1 MKQSISEFVVFV
13 SRLYDAVLS
22 SLSSVRAR
30 RRRSESGICGAHP
43 RSFLALDD
51 GFDVDPILPI
61 ARMILDESLSRSEK
75 EKREESSFWR
85 RKGFRFVE
93 SSESRANSTAMSDT
107 EFRVSALLVGH
118 SEDVKSITA
127 TSLNLYSTSY
137 DSSIRSWTSTP
148 AATTQEST
156 ETASAS
162 SQRWREVTKL
172 EPHNEGFI
180 NASHA
185 FSFTPTGSATP
196 QEYLATGG
204 KSALVQ
210 IYSLPLES
218 NVNATPAFSLIGHR
232 TNVCA
237 IHSTPTPTSSTV
249 NSGKRR
255 QKLVSSS
262 WDGTARIWDVEKDFE
277 CTAVLEG
284 HTGAVWDVLFV
295 KQTSKDED
303 TLLTASAD
311 KLIILWN
318 EGKQALLFKG
328 HTAAVRALA
337 KVCPEDEKG
346 TLFASCSNDATVRIW
361 SLSGDAITVLEGQ
374 NSFIYSLAVLP
385 STMVV
390 NGGNAEYS
398 GGHLITAGE
407 DGIVKIWDEED
418 GECLQTIIV
427 PASSVWTIA
436 ALDNGDI
443 AVGSDRRIWIFTQD
457 ADRFAE
463 ESLEKEFA
471 ALVATRPKPVPVAEV
486 EAAPGARTMFEDV
499 EYDFVFSID
508 IADDRPAIK
517 LPYNVGDDSQDVAVA
532 FVTKHALPVSYTD
545 TIAEFIR
552 TNSRS

>member
-1 MKQSISEFVVFV
+1 MKGEYPVGFEGRWEGLGEESSFSRSSSTVERPKSSALSLKRSGELLTLTPVTRGYKAGSIGQPIELLNFLKQSISEFVVFV

-303 TLLTASAD
+303 TLLTGSS
-311 KLIILWN
+311 
-318 EGKQALLFKG
+318 F
-328 HTAAVRALA
+328 
-337 KVCPEDEKG
+337 
-346 TLFASCSNDATVRIW
+346 F
-361 SLSGDAITVLEGQ
+361 SLSSRNARHREADLGVVRQ
-374 NSFIYSLAVLP
+374 LP
-385 STMVV
+385 PTS
-390 NGGNAEYS
+390 
-398 GGHLITAGE
+398 
-407 DGIVKIWDEED
+407 
-418 GECLQTIIV
+418 
-427 PASSVWTIA
+427 
-436 ALDNGDI
+436 
-443 AVGSDRRIWIFTQD
+443 
-457 ADRFAE
+457 
-463 ESLEKEFA
+463 
-471 ALVATRPKPVPVAEV
+471 
-486 EAAPGARTMFEDV
+486 
-499 EYDFVFSID
+499 
-508 IADDRPAIK
+508 
-517 LPYNVGDDSQDVAVA
+517 
-532 FVTKHALPVSYTD
+532 
-545 TIAEFIR
+545 
-552 TNSRS
+552 